1 MIQKSNKIN
10 EIIETFPDEQIIL
23 MDGFDD
29 AIIGAHVT
37 EAGVSLVYSIGD
49 MVECLVRDGMT
60 EDEAVDYFEY
70 NVSRSVT
77 YVENGPILIYTDFN

>member
-49 MVECLVRDGMT
+49 MVEGLVRDGMT

-70 NVSRSVT
+70 NVSRSVP